1 MAVQPIGAPP
11 TARLSLGRL
20 AAINAFWFGG
30 GAHWQPIYISLIPVG
45 ATLIAGSN
53 ADLLIGRVTAAG
65 GVFALLTPIL
75 VGWLSDR
82 TVTRWGRR
90 RPWMVAGTVL
100 NIVGLGLLALSS
112 SQLTFVAAY
121 LVVQLSNNAAGAAYT
136 GVIPDVVRAEDR
148 GRASG
153 LLGTM
158 NQLGTVVGVGLVGL
172 TFKLYGDTR
181 AGLLAGY
188 GVVAVILV
196 ITLLITVIAV
206 KEPPRISPPPFT
218 GEGRVGAN
226 RSFPPHLGEGSA
238 TSFHPPPLGEGRV
251 GAVALICGA
260 AFLIALI
267 ALFAILLAPLA
278 GLFWPV
284 VALFLA
290 SGTVTV
296 LTAIR
301 LPALMTFFQA
311 FRSNDFFWTFA
322 TRGLV
327 TLGIFSILPFMELY
341 FRDVVRTK
349 DAGAASAFWLLAV
362 IAGAIIPSM
371 VGGVL
376 SDRTGRRKL
385 FVYISS
391 AMQAAVVSVLLF
403 GLVRS
408 LTLLYV
414 LGILYGIGYGAYYAV
429 DWALACDVLPNRE
442 EAAGRDMALWHV
454 SFTLPQVLAP
464 AILAGFL
471 HFLNEP
477 GHLLLGISS
486 GHDLGFRFI
495 FGSAALWFILGTVMV
510 SRIRGV
516 R

>member
-1 MAVQPIGAPP
+1 
-11 TARLSLGRL
+11 
-20 AAINAFWFGG
+20 
-30 GAHWQPIYISLIPVG
+30 
-45 ATLIAGSN
+45 
-53 ADLLIGRVTAAG
+53 
-65 GVFALLTPIL
+65 
-75 VGWLSDR
+75 
-82 TVTRWGRR
+82 
-90 RPWMVAGTVL
+90 
-100 NIVGLGLLALSS
+100 
-112 SQLTFVAAY
+112 
-121 LVVQLSNNAAGAAYT
+121 
-136 GVIPDVVRAEDR
+136 
-148 GRASG
+148 
-153 LLGTM
+153 M
-158 NQLGTVVGVGLVGL
+158 NQLGTVVGVGLVGV
-172 TFKLYGDTR
+172 TFKLFGDTR
-181 AGLLAGY
+181 NGLLAGY
-188 GVVAVILV
+188 GVVVLILV
-196 ITLLITVIAV
+196 VTLLITLIAV
-206 KEPPRISPPPFT
+206 KEPRITKPAPRPFRAR
-218 GEGRVGAN
+218 EEEDLPIA
-226 RSFPPHLGEGSA
+226 
-238 TSFHPPPLGEGRV
+238 
-251 GAVALICGA
+251 AVVCAA
-260 AFLIALI
+260 AFVVAVIT
-267 ALFAILLAPLA
+267 LFAILLVSL
-278 GLFWPV
+278 GSLLWPV
-284 VALFLA
+284 VAVFLA
-290 SGTVTV
+290 GGTVTV
-296 LTAIR
+296 LAARR
-301 LPALMTFFQA
+301 LPALMAFFQA

-341 FRDVVRTK
+341 FRDVVRSK

-391 AMQAAVVSVLLF
+391 GLQAIVVSVLLF

-477 GHLLLGISS
+477 GHQLLGLSS

>member
-1 MAVQPIGAPP
+1 MAATSLRGAP
-11 TARLSLGRL
+11 TTRLSFGRL

-45 ATLIAGSN
+45 ATLIAGQN

-90 RPWMVAGTVL
+90 RPWMVAGTIL
-100 NIVGLGLLALSS
+100 NIIGLGLLALSTN
-112 SQLTFVAAY
+112 QLTFVAAY

-188 GVVAVILV
+188 GVVALILV
-196 ITLLITVIAV
+196 ITLLITVVAV
-206 KEPPRISPPPFT
+206 KEPRITRPQATSPPRLR
-218 GEGRVGAN
+218 GRVKVGVVVCGGA
-226 RSFPPHLGEGSA
+226 FL
-238 TSFHPPPLGEGRV
+238 
-251 GAVALICGA
+251 VALIS
-260 AFLIALI
+260 
-267 ALFAILLAPLA
+267 LFAILLAPL
-278 GLFWPV
+278 GSLFWLV
-284 VALFLA
+284 VAVFLA
-290 SGTVTV
+290 SGVLTV
-296 LTAIR
+296 LAALR

-322 TRGLV
+322 TRALV

-341 FRDVVRTK
+341 FRDVVRTP

-371 VGGVL
+371 IGGVL

-391 AMQAAVVSVLLF
+391 AMQAVVVSVLLF

-477 GHLLLGISS
+477 GHQVLGVTS

>member
-1 MAVQPIGAPP
+1 MAVQPISAVP
-11 TARLSLGRL
+11 TARLSFGRL

-45 ATLIAGSN
+45 ATLIAGPN

-65 GVFALLTPIL
+65 GIFALLTPIL

-82 TVTRWGRR
+82 TVSRWGRR

-100 NIVGLGLLALSS
+100 NIIGLGLLALSA
-112 SQLTFVAAY
+112 SQLTFVLAY

-158 NQLGTVVGVGLVGL
+158 NQLGTVVGVGLVGV
-172 TFKLYGDTR
+172 TFKVYGDTR

-188 GVVAVILV
+188 GVVAIILV
-196 ITLLITVIAV
+196 IALLITVVAV
-206 KEPPRISPPPFT
+206 KEPVPISLPRSR
-218 GEGRVGAN
+218 GRVRVGA
-226 RSFPPHLGEGSA
+226 A
-238 TSFHPPPLGEGRV
+238 
-251 GAVALICGA
+251 AIICAA
-260 AFLIALI
+260 AFLVGLI
-267 ALFAILLAPLA
+267 ALFAILLAPL
-278 GLFWPV
+278 GSLLWPV
-284 VALFLA
+284 VAVFIA
-290 SGTVTV
+290 AGIVTV
-296 LTAIR
+296 LAARR
-301 LPALMTFFQA
+301 LPALMAFFQA

-322 TRGLV
+322 TRALV

-371 VGGVL
+371 VGGML

-391 AMQAAVVSVLLF
+391 AMQAVVVSVLLF

-408 LTLLYV
+408 LTVLYV

-477 GHLLLGISS
+477 GHQLLGLSS

>member
-1 MAVQPIGAPP
+1 MALTSLRGAP
-11 TARLSLGRL
+11 TARLSFGRL

-90 RPWMVAGTVL
+90 RPWMVAGTIL
-100 NIVGLGLLALSS
+100 NIIGLGLLALSTN
-112 SQLTFVAAY
+112 QLTFIAAY

-188 GVVAVILV
+188 GVVAIILA
-196 ITLLITVIAV
+196 ITLLITVVAV
-206 KEPPRISPPPFT
+206 KEPRIIRTPPPRPSPAT
-218 GEGRVGAN
+218 REGD
-226 RSFPPHLGEGSA
+226 FP
-238 TSFHPPPLGEGRV
+238 
-251 GAVALICGA
+251 VAAIVCGG
-260 AFLIALI
+260 AFLVGII
-267 ALFAILLAPLA
+267 ALFAILLAPLG
-278 GLFWPV
+278 GLLWPV
-284 VALFLA
+284 VAVFLA
-290 SGTVTV
+290 AGIVTV
-296 LTAIR
+296 LAARR
-301 LPALMTFFQA
+301 LPGLMAFFQA

-341 FRDVVRTK
+341 FRDVVRTP

-371 VGGVL
+371 IGGVL

-385 FVYISS
+385 FVYVSS
-391 AMQAAVVSVLLF
+391 AIQAVVVSVLLF

-477 GHLLLGISS
+477 GHQLLGVAS

>member
-1 MAVQPIGAPP
+1 MAITP
-11 TARLSLGRL
+11 TRALPTSRLSFGRL

-45 ATLIAGSN
+45 ATLVAGSR

-65 GVFALLTPIL
+65 GIFALLTPIL

-82 TVTRWGRR
+82 TVSRWGRR
-90 RPWMVAGTVL
+90 RPWMVAGTIL
-100 NIVGLGLLALSS
+100 NIVGLGLLAFAAGPLA
-112 SQLTFVAAY
+112 LIAAY

-136 GVIPDVVRAEDR
+136 GVIPDVVPAEDR

-158 NQLGTVVGVGLVGL
+158 NQLGTIVGVGLVAVG
-172 TFKLYGDTR
+172 FKVYGDTR
-181 AGLLAGY
+181 AGLLVGY
-188 GVVAVILV
+188 GAIAFILAITLV
-196 ITLLITVIAV
+196 ISVVAV
-206 KEPPRISPPPFT
+206 KEPSTIRRAS
-218 GEGRVGAN
+218 
-226 RSFPPHLGEGSA
+226 RSEPI
-238 TSFHPPPLGEGRV
+238 PLTPA
-251 GAVALICGA
+251 AVICGA
-260 AFLIALI
+260 AFLVAVI
-267 ALFAILLAPLA
+267 ALFAILLVPLGALLWPVA
-278 GLFWPV
+278 GLF
-284 VALFLA
+284 LA
-290 SGTVTV
+290 GGAVTV
-296 LTAIR
+296 LAAVR
-301 LPALMTFFQA
+301 LPKLMAFFQA

-322 TRGLV
+322 TRALV

-341 FRDVVRTK
+341 FRDVVGSK
-349 DAGAASAFWLLAV
+349 SAGAASSLWLLAV
-362 IAGAIIPSM
+362 IAGAVIPSI
-371 VGGVL
+371 VGGIL

-385 FVYISS
+385 FVYLSS
-391 AMQAAVVSVLLF
+391 GLQAAVVSVLLF
-403 GLVRS
+403 GLIRS
-408 LTLLYV
+408 LTVLYV
-414 LGILYGIGYGAYYAV
+414 LGVLYGIGYGAYYAV
-429 DWALACDVLPNRE
+429 DWALACDVLPDRE
-442 EAAGRDMALWHV
+442 RAAGRDMALWHV

-477 GHLLLGISS
+477 GHQVAGVIT

>member
-1 MAVQPIGAPP
+1 MAVQPISVAP
-11 TARLSLGRL
+11 TARLSFGRL

-45 ATLIAGSN
+45 ATLIAGPN

-65 GVFALLTPIL
+65 GIFALLTPIL

-82 TVTRWGRR
+82 TVSRWGRR
-90 RPWMVAGTVL
+90 RPWMVAGTIL
-100 NIVGLGLLALSS
+100 NIIGLGLLALSA
-112 SQLTFVAAY
+112 SQLTFVLAY

-158 NQLGTVVGVGLVGL
+158 NQLGTVVGVGLVGV
-172 TFKLYGDTR
+172 TFKVYGDTR

-188 GVVAVILV
+188 GVVAIILV
-196 ITLLITVIAV
+196 ITLLITVVAV
-206 KEPPRISPPPFT
+206 KEPVPISLPRSRGGPVGPRERRFSARRVFET
-218 GEGRVGAN
+218 FRVGA
-226 RSFPPHLGEGSA
+226 A
-238 TSFHPPPLGEGRV
+238 
-251 GAVALICGA
+251 AIICAA
-260 AFLIALI
+260 AFLVGLI
-267 ALFAILLAPLA
+267 ALFAILLAPL
-278 GLFWPV
+278 GSLLWPV
-284 VALFLA
+284 VAVFIA
-290 SGTVTV
+290 AGIVTV
-296 LTAIR
+296 FAARR
-301 LPALMTFFQA
+301 LPALMAFFQA

-322 TRGLV
+322 TRALV

-371 VGGVL
+371 VGGML

-391 AMQAAVVSVLLF
+391 AMQAVVVSVLLF

-408 LTLLYV
+408 LTVLYV

-477 GHLLLGISS
+477 GHQLLGLSS

>member
-1 MAVQPIGAPP
+1 
-11 TARLSLGRL
+11 
-20 AAINAFWFGG
+20 
-30 GAHWQPIYISLIPVG
+30 
-45 ATLIAGSN
+45 
-53 ADLLIGRVTAAG
+53 
-65 GVFALLTPIL
+65 
-75 VGWLSDR
+75 
-82 TVTRWGRR
+82 
-90 RPWMVAGTVL
+90 
-100 NIVGLGLLALSS
+100 
-112 SQLTFVAAY
+112 
-121 LVVQLSNNAAGAAYT
+121 
-136 GVIPDVVRAEDR
+136 
-148 GRASG
+148 
-153 LLGTM
+153 
-158 NQLGTVVGVGLVGL
+158 
-172 TFKLYGDTR
+172 
-181 AGLLAGY
+181 
-188 GVVAVILV
+188 
-196 ITLLITVIAV
+196 
-206 KEPPRISPPPFT
+206 
-218 GEGRVGAN
+218 
-226 RSFPPHLGEGSA
+226 
-238 TSFHPPPLGEGRV
+238 V
-251 GAVALICGA
+251 GAVPLICA
-260 AFLIALI
+260 TSFLIALI
-267 ALFAILLAPLA
+267 ALFAILLAPLG
-278 GLFWPV
+278 GLLWPV

-296 LTAIR
+296 LTAMR
-301 LPALMTFFQA
+301 LPGLMAFFQA

-391 AMQAAVVSVLLF
+391 AMQAVVVSVLLF

-408 LTLLYV
+408 LALLYV

>member
-1 MAVQPIGAPP
+1 
-11 TARLSLGRL
+11 
-20 AAINAFWFGG
+20 
-30 GAHWQPIYISLIPVG
+30 
-45 ATLIAGSN
+45 
-53 ADLLIGRVTAAG
+53 
-65 GVFALLTPIL
+65 
-75 VGWLSDR
+75 
-82 TVTRWGRR
+82 
-90 RPWMVAGTVL
+90 
-100 NIVGLGLLALSS
+100 
-112 SQLTFVAAY
+112 
-121 LVVQLSNNAAGAAYT
+121 
-136 GVIPDVVRAEDR
+136 VIP
-148 GRASG
+148 
-153 LLGTM
+153 
-158 NQLGTVVGVGLVGL
+158 
-172 TFKLYGDTR
+172 
-181 AGLLAGY
+181 
-188 GVVAVILV
+188 
-196 ITLLITVIAV
+196 
-206 KEPPRISPPPFT
+206 
-218 GEGRVGAN
+218 
-226 RSFPPHLGEGSA
+226 
-238 TSFHPPPLGEGRV
+238 
-251 GAVALICGA
+251 
-260 AFLIALI
+260 AFLVALI
-267 ALFAILLAPLA
+267 ALFAILLAPL
-278 GLFWPV
+278 GSLLWPV
-284 VALFLA
+284 VTVFIAA
-290 SGTVTV
+290 SVGTVF
-296 LTAIR
+296 AARR
-301 LPALMTFFQA
+301 LPALMGFFQA

-322 TRGLV
+322 TRALV

-362 IAGAIIPSM
+362 IAGAIIPSI

-391 AMQAAVVSVLLF
+391 AMQAVVVSVLLF

-408 LTLLYV
+408 LALLYV

-477 GHLLLGISS
+477 GHQVLGLSS

>member
-1 MAVQPIGAPP
+1 MAVTSLRGEP
-11 TARLSLGRL
+11 TARLSFGRL

-90 RPWMVAGTVL
+90 RPWMVAGTIL
-100 NIVGLGLLALSS
+100 NIIGLGLLALSTN
-112 SQLTFVAAY
+112 QLTFIAAY

-188 GVVAVILV
+188 GVVALIMA
-196 ITLLITVIAV
+196 ITLLITVVAA
-206 KEPPRISPPPFT
+206 KEPIPPPRPSPRR
-218 GEGRVGAN
+218 GEGEKSAI
-226 RSFPPHLGEGSA
+226 PPRGVRDLPTA
-238 TSFHPPPLGEGRV
+238 AIV
-251 GAVALICGA
+251 CGG
-260 AFLIALI
+260 AFLVAVI
-267 ALFAILLAPLA
+267 ALFAILLLQLDPL
-278 GLFWPV
+278 LWPV
-284 VALFLA
+284 VAVFLA
-290 SGTVTV
+290 AGIVTV
-296 LTAIR
+296 IAAR
-301 LPALMTFFQA
+301 QLPALMAFFQA

-341 FRDVVRTK
+341 FRDVVRAK

-371 VGGVL
+371 IGGVL

-385 FVYISS
+385 FVYVSS
-391 AMQAAVVSVLLF
+391 AIQAVVVSVLLF

-408 LTLLYV
+408 LTVLYV

-477 GHLLLGISS
+477 GHQLLGVAS
-486 GHDLGFRFI
+486 GNDLGFRFI

>member
-1 MAVQPIGAPP
+1 MLAAETSP
-11 TARLSLGRL
+11 TARLSFGRL

-90 RPWMVAGTVL
+90 RPWMVAGTIL
-100 NIVGLGLLALSS
+100 NIIGLGLLALSTN
-112 SQLTFVAAY
+112 QMTFIGAY

-188 GVVAVILV
+188 AVVAVILA

-206 KEPPRISPPPFT
+206 KEPVLISLPRSRGREI
-218 GEGRVGAN
+218 RVGA
-226 RSFPPHLGEGSA
+226 
-238 TSFHPPPLGEGRV
+238 
-251 GAVALICGA
+251 GAIICGA
-260 AFLIALI
+260 AFLVGLI
-267 ALFAILLAPLA
+267 ALFAILLIQL
-278 GLFWPV
+278 GSLLWPV
-284 VALFLA
+284 VIVFVAAAVTTFLA
-290 SGTVTV
+290 
-296 LTAIR
+296 ARR
-301 LPALMTFFQA
+301 LPALMAFFQA

-322 TRGLV
+322 TRALV

-341 FRDVVRTK
+341 FRDVVRTP

-385 FVYISS
+385 FVYVSS
-391 AMQAAVVSVLLF
+391 GIQAVVVSVLLF

-408 LTLLYV
+408 LTLLYI

-477 GHLLLGISS
+477 GHQLLGIAS
-486 GHDLGFRFI
+486 GNDLGFRFI

>member
-1 MAVQPIGAPP
+1 MAVQPISAVP
-11 TARLSLGRL
+11 TARLSFGRL

-45 ATLIAGSN
+45 ATLIAGPN

-65 GVFALLTPIL
+65 GIFALLTPIL

-82 TVTRWGRR
+82 TVSRWGRR

-100 NIVGLGLLALSS
+100 NLIGLGLLALSA
-112 SQLTFVAAY
+112 SQLTFVLAY

-158 NQLGTVVGVGLVGL
+158 NQLGTVVGVGLVGV
-172 TFKLYGDTR
+172 TFKVYGDTR

-188 GVVAVILV
+188 GVVAIILV
-196 ITLLITVIAV
+196 ITLLITVVAV
-206 KEPPRISPPPFT
+206 KEPRIAKSPSPLA
-218 GEGRVGAN
+218 GEGRGW
-226 RSFPPHLGEGSA
+226 G
-238 TSFHPPPLGEGRV
+238 
-251 GAVALICGA
+251 VAAIICAA
-260 AFLIALI
+260 AFLVGLI
-267 ALFAILLAPLA
+267 ALFAILLAPL
-278 GLFWPV
+278 GSLLWPV
-284 VALFLA
+284 VAVFIA
-290 SGTVTV
+290 AGIVTV
-296 LTAIR
+296 LAARR
-301 LPALMTFFQA
+301 LPALMAFFQA

-322 TRGLV
+322 TRALV

-371 VGGVL
+371 VGGML

-391 AMQAAVVSVLLF
+391 AMQAVVVSVLLF

-408 LTLLYV
+408 LTVLYV
-414 LGILYGIGYGAYYAV
+414 LGIIYGIGYGAYYAV

-477 GHLLLGISS
+477 GHQLLGLSS

>member
-1 MAVQPIGAPP
+1 
-11 TARLSLGRL
+11 
-20 AAINAFWFGG
+20 
-30 GAHWQPIYISLIPVG
+30 
-45 ATLIAGSN
+45 
-53 ADLLIGRVTAAG
+53 
-65 GVFALLTPIL
+65 
-75 VGWLSDR
+75 
-82 TVTRWGRR
+82 
-90 RPWMVAGTVL
+90 
-100 NIVGLGLLALSS
+100 
-112 SQLTFVAAY
+112 
-121 LVVQLSNNAAGAAYT
+121 
-136 GVIPDVVRAEDR
+136 
-148 GRASG
+148 
-153 LLGTM
+153 
-158 NQLGTVVGVGLVGL
+158 
-172 TFKLYGDTR
+172 
-181 AGLLAGY
+181 
-188 GVVAVILV
+188 
-196 ITLLITVIAV
+196 VIAV
-206 KEPPRISPPPFT
+206 KEPRIIPVPPAPRGGTSLPLW
-218 GEGRVGAN
+218 GRVREGA
-226 RSFPPHLGEGSA
+226 A
-238 TSFHPPPLGEGRV
+238 
-251 GAVALICGA
+251 ICGA
-260 AFLIALI
+260 AFLVAVL
-267 ALFAILLAPLA
+267 ALFAILLAPLGA
-278 GLFWPV
+278 LLWPV
-284 VALFLA
+284 VVVFLA
-290 SGTVTV
+290 GSIVTV
-296 LTAIR
+296 LAARR
-301 LPALMTFFQA
+301 LPGLMAFFQA

-341 FRDVVRTK
+341 FRDVVRTP

-408 LTLLYV
+408 LSLLYI

-477 GHLLLGISS
+477 GHQLLGLSS

>member
-1 MAVQPIGAPP
+1 MAVTSIPEAP
-11 TARLSLGRL
+11 TTRLSFGRL

-90 RPWMVAGTVL
+90 RPWMVAGTIL
-100 NIVGLGLLALSS
+100 NIIGLGLLALSTN
-112 SQLTFVAAY
+112 QLTFVAAY

-181 AGLLAGY
+181 GGLLAGY
-188 GVVAVILV
+188 GAVAIILV

-206 KEPPRISPPPFT
+206 KEPVPISLPRVR
-218 GEGRVGAN
+218 ERLRVGAAAI
-226 RSFPPHLGEGSA
+226 LCASA
-238 TSFHPPPLGEGRV
+238 FV
-251 GAVALICGA
+251 VAI
-260 AFLIALI
+260 I
-267 ALFAILLAPLA
+267 ALFAILLIPL
-278 GLFWPV
+278 GSWLWPV
-284 VALFLA
+284 VAVFVG
-290 SGTVTV
+290 SGIVTV
-296 LTAIR
+296 LAAQR
-301 LPALMTFFQA
+301 LPSLMAFFEA

-341 FRDVVRTK
+341 FRDVVRTP

-362 IAGAIIPSM
+362 IAGAIVPSM

-391 AMQAAVVSVLLF
+391 AMQAVVVSVLLF
-403 GLVRS
+403 GLIRS

-477 GHLLLGISS
+477 GHQLLGVSS

>member
-1 MAVQPIGAPP
+1 MSVTSLRGEP
-11 TARLSLGRL
+11 TARLSFGRL

-90 RPWMVAGTVL
+90 RPWMVAGTIL
-100 NIVGLGLLALSS
+100 NIIGLGLLALSTN
-112 SQLTFVAAY
+112 QLTFIAAY

-188 GVVAVILV
+188 GVVAVILA
-196 ITLLITVIAV
+196 ITLLITVVAV
-206 KEPPRISPPPFT
+206 KEPRIIPPPRPSPQR
-218 GEGRVGAN
+218 GEGEKSAFATKGLRGLPLAAIVCGGA
-226 RSFPPHLGEGSA
+226 FL
-238 TSFHPPPLGEGRV
+238 
-251 GAVALICGA
+251 VALT
-260 AFLIALI
+260 
-267 ALFAILLAPLA
+267 ALFTILLAQL
-278 GLFWPV
+278 GSLLWPV
-284 VALFLA
+284 VAVFLA
-290 SGTVTV
+290 SGVATV
-296 LTAIR
+296 LAAR
-301 LPALMTFFQA
+301 QLPALMAFFQA

-341 FRDVVRTK
+341 FRDVVRAK

-371 VGGVL
+371 IGGVL

-391 AMQAAVVSVLLF
+391 AMQALVVSVLLF

-408 LTLLYV
+408 TTLLYI

-477 GHLLLGISS
+477 GHQVLGVAS

>member
-1 MAVQPIGAPP
+1 MAVQPIGALP

-45 ATLIAGSN
+45 ATLIAGSS

-90 RPWMVAGTVL
+90 RPWMVAGTIL
-100 NIVGLGLLALSS
+100 NIIGLGLLALSS

-206 KEPPRISPPPFT
+206 KEPRGIYPPPRPSPAR
-218 GEGRVGAN
+218 GEGD
-226 RSFPPHLGEGSA
+226 L
-238 TSFHPPPLGEGRV
+238 PL
-251 GAVALICGA
+251 AAFICGA
-260 AFLIALI
+260 AFVVALI
-267 ALFAILLAPLA
+267 ALFAILLAPL
-278 GLFWPV
+278 GSLFWPV
-284 VALFLA
+284 VAVFIA
-290 SGTVTV
+290 AGVITVV
-296 LTAIR
+296 AARR
-301 LPALMTFFQA
+301 LPGLLAFFQA

-362 IAGAIIPSM
+362 IAGAIIPSI

-391 AMQAAVVSVLLF
+391 GMQAVVVSVLLF

-408 LTLLYV
+408 LALLYV

-442 EAAGRDMALWHV
+442 AAAGRDMALWHV

>member
-1 MAVQPIGAPP
+1 MAATSLRGAP
-11 TARLSLGRL
+11 TARLSFGRL

-30 GAHWQPIYISLIPVG
+30 GAHWQPIYIALIPVG
-45 ATLIAGSN
+45 ATLIAGRD

-100 NIVGLGLLALSS
+100 NIIGLGLLALSA
-112 SQLTFVAAY
+112 SQLTFIAAY

-188 GVVAVILV
+188 GVVAVIMA
-196 ITLLITVIAV
+196 ITLVITVIAV
-206 KEPPRISPPPFT
+206 KENPLPALPRERGGPVGPRERRLSARRAFETFT
-218 GEGRVGAN
+218 TGVI
-226 RSFPPHLGEGSA
+226 
-238 TSFHPPPLGEGRV
+238 
-251 GAVALICGA
+251 ICGA
-260 AFLIALI
+260 AFLLALF
-267 ALFAILLAPLA
+267 ALFAILLAPLGA
-278 GLFWPV
+278 WLWPV
-284 VALFLA
+284 VAVFVA
-290 SGTVTV
+290 SGIVTV
-296 LTAIR
+296 VAAR
-301 LPALMTFFQA
+301 QLPALMAFFQA

-322 TRGLV
+322 TRALV

-341 FRDVVRTK
+341 FRDVVRTP

-371 VGGVL
+371 IGGVL

-391 AMQAAVVSVLLF
+391 AMQAVVVSVLLF

-408 LTLLYV
+408 LTLLYI

-477 GHLLLGISS
+477 GHQLLGVSS

>member
-1 MAVQPIGAPP
+1 MAVTSLPGAP
-11 TARLSLGRL
+11 TTRLSFGRL

-45 ATLIAGSN
+45 ATLIAGSR

-65 GVFALLTPIL
+65 GIFALLTPIL

-90 RPWMVAGTVL
+90 RPWMVAGTAL
-100 NIVGLGLLALSS
+100 NVIGLGLLALSAS
-112 SQLTFVAAY
+112 ELTLIAAY
-121 LVVQLSNNAAGAAYT
+121 LVVQISNNAAGAAYT

-158 NQLGTVVGVGLVGL
+158 NQLGTVVGVGLVGV
-172 TFKLYGDTR
+172 TFKLFGDTR
-181 AGLLAGY
+181 NGLLAGY
-188 GVVAVILV
+188 GVVVLILV
-196 ITLLITVIAV
+196 VTLLITLIAV
-206 KEPPRISPPPFT
+206 KEPRITKPAPRPFRAR
-218 GEGRVGAN
+218 EEED
-226 RSFPPHLGEGSA
+226 FPIA
-238 TSFHPPPLGEGRV
+238 
-251 GAVALICGA
+251 AVVCAA
-260 AFLIALI
+260 AFVIALI
-267 ALFAILLAPLA
+267 ALFAILLVSL
-278 GLFWPV
+278 GSLLWPV
-284 VALFLA
+284 VAVFLA
-290 SGTVTV
+290 GGTVTV
-296 LTAIR
+296 LAARR
-301 LPALMTFFQA
+301 LPALMAFFQA

-341 FRDVVRTK
+341 FRDVVRSK

-391 AMQAAVVSVLLF
+391 GLQAIVVSVLLF

-477 GHLLLGISS
+477 GHQLLGLSS

>member
-1 MAVQPIGAPP
+1 MAITSTRGEP
-11 TARLSLGRL
+11 TTRLSLGRL

-45 ATLIAGSN
+45 ATLIAGSS

-65 GVFALLTPIL
+65 GIFALLTPIL

-100 NIVGLGLLALSS
+100 NIIGLGLLALSTN
-112 SQLTFVAAY
+112 QLTFIAAY

-158 NQLGTVVGVGLVGL
+158 NQLGTVVGVGLVGV

-188 GVVAVILV
+188 GVVAVILAV
-196 ITLLITVIAV
+196 TLLITVIAV
-206 KEPPRISPPPFT
+206 KEPPTVRRASRSERIHVP
-218 GEGRVGAN
+218 
-226 RSFPPHLGEGSA
+226 SA
-238 TSFHPPPLGEGRV
+238 GIIAGV
-251 GAVALICGA
+251 
-260 AFLIALI
+260 AFLVAII
-267 ALFAILLAPLA
+267 TLFLILLASL
-278 GLFWPV
+278 GDLLWPV
-284 VALFLA
+284 VVVFVIAGIACVLA
-290 SGTVTV
+290 ART
-296 LTAIR
+296 
-301 LPALMTFFQA
+301 LPPLMAFFSA

-341 FRDVVRTK
+341 FRDVVRTPN
-349 DAGAASAFWLLAV
+349 AGAASAFWLLAV

-442 EAAGRDMALWHV
+442 QAAGRDMALWHV

-471 HFLNEP
+471 HYLNEP
-477 GHLLLGISS
+477 GQQLLGFSS
-486 GHDLGFRFI
+486 GHELGFRFI

>member
-1 MAVQPIGAPP
+1 MAVQPISAVP
-11 TARLSLGRL
+11 TARLSFGRL

-45 ATLIAGSN
+45 ATLIAGPN

-65 GVFALLTPIL
+65 GIFALLTPIL

-82 TVTRWGRR
+82 TVSRWGRR

-100 NIVGLGLLALSS
+100 NIIGLGLLALSA
-112 SQLTFVAAY
+112 SQLTFVLAY

-158 NQLGTVVGVGLVGL
+158 NQLGTVVGVGLVGV
-172 TFKLYGDTR
+172 TFKVYGDTR

-188 GVVAVILV
+188 GVVAIILV
-196 ITLLITVIAV
+196 ITLLITVVAV
-206 KEPPRISPPPFT
+206 KEPRIAKSPSPLA
-218 GEGRVGAN
+218 GEGRGW
-226 RSFPPHLGEGSA
+226 G
-238 TSFHPPPLGEGRV
+238 
-251 GAVALICGA
+251 VAAIICAA
-260 AFLIALI
+260 AFLVGLI
-267 ALFAILLAPLA
+267 ALFAILLAPL
-278 GLFWPV
+278 GSLLWPV
-284 VALFLA
+284 VAVFIA
-290 SGTVTV
+290 AGIVTV
-296 LTAIR
+296 LAARR
-301 LPALMTFFQA
+301 LPALMAFFQA

-322 TRGLV
+322 TRALV

-371 VGGVL
+371 VGGML

-391 AMQAAVVSVLLF
+391 AMQAVVVSVLLF

-408 LTLLYV
+408 LTVLYV
-414 LGILYGIGYGAYYAV
+414 LGIIYGIGYGAYYAV

-477 GHLLLGISS
+477 GHQLLGLSS

>member
-1 MAVQPIGAPP
+1 MAATSLRGAP
-11 TARLSLGRL
+11 TARLSFGRL

-30 GAHWQPIYISLIPVG
+30 GAHWQPIYIALIPVG
-45 ATLIAGSN
+45 ATLIAGPN

-82 TVTRWGRR
+82 TVTGWGRR

-100 NIVGLGLLALSS
+100 NIIGLGLLALSA
-112 SQLTFVAAY
+112 SQLTFIAAY
-121 LVVQLSNNAAGAAYT
+121 LLVQLSNNAAGA
-136 GVIPDVVRAEDR
+136 V
-148 GRASG
+148 
-153 LLGTM
+153 LGTM

-172 TFKLYGDTR
+172 TFKFYGDTR

-188 GVVAVILV
+188 AVVAVIMA

-206 KEPPRISPPPFT
+206 KEPSRPPPRLSPT
-218 GEGRVGAN
+218 KREAV
-226 RSFPPHLGEGSA
+226 L
-238 TSFHPPPLGEGRV
+238 PLAAIV
-251 GAVALICGA
+251 CGA
-260 AFLIALI
+260 AFLVALI
-267 ALFAILLAPLA
+267 ALFAILLAPLGA
-278 GLFWPV
+278 WLWPV
-284 VALFLA
+284 VAVFIA
-290 SGTVTV
+290 SGIVTV
-296 LTAIR
+296 LAAR
-301 LPALMTFFQA
+301 QLPALVAFFQA

-322 TRGLV
+322 TRALV

-341 FRDVVRTK
+341 FRDVVRTP

-371 VGGVL
+371 IGGIL

-391 AMQAAVVSVLLF
+391 AMQAVVVSVLLF
-403 GLVRS
+403 GLIRS

-477 GHLLLGISS
+477 GHQLLGISS

>member
-1 MAVQPIGAPP
+1 MAASSIGASP
-11 TARLSLGRL
+11 TARLSFGRL

-45 ATLIAGSN
+45 ATLIAGSR

-90 RPWMVAGTVL
+90 RPWMVAGTVV
-100 NIVGLGLLALSS
+100 NIIGLGLLALASS
-112 SQLTFVAAY
+112 ELAFIAAY

-158 NQLGTVVGVGLVGL
+158 NQLGTVVGVGLVGVS
-172 TFKLYGDTR
+172 FKLYGDTQT
-181 AGLLAGY
+181 GLLAGY
-188 GVVAVILV
+188 GIVAVILAV
-196 ITLLITVIAV
+196 TLLITVIAV
-206 KEPPRISPPPFT
+206 KEPRIVSEFPSSSLPRVR
-218 GEGRVGAN
+218 GRVRVGAAAI
-226 RSFPPHLGEGSA
+226 L
-238 TSFHPPPLGEGRV
+238 
-251 GAVALICGA
+251 CGT
-260 AFLIALI
+260 AFLVALI
-267 ALFAILLAPLA
+267 ALFAILLAPLGA
-278 GLFWPV
+278 LLWPV
-284 VALFLA
+284 VAVFVA
-290 SGTVTV
+290 SGIGTI
-296 LTAIR
+296 LAARR
-301 LPALMTFFQA
+301 LPSLMAFFQA

-341 FRDVVRTK
+341 FRDVVRTP

-391 AMQAAVVSVLLF
+391 GMQAVVVSVLLF

-408 LTLLYV
+408 LSLLYI

-471 HFLNEP
+471 HVLNEP
-477 GHLLLGISS
+477 GHQVLGVSS

-495 FGSAALWFILGTVMV
+495 FASAAVWFILGTVMV

>member
-1 MAVQPIGAPP
+1 MAVQPVSAPP
-11 TARLSLGRL
+11 TARLSFGRL

-30 GAHWQPIYISLIPVG
+30 GAHWQPIYITLIPVG

-90 RPWMVAGTVL
+90 RPWMVAGTIL
-100 NIVGLGLLALSS
+100 NIIGLGLLALSA
-112 SQLTFVAAY
+112 SQLTFIAAY

-172 TFKLYGDTR
+172 TFRLYGDTR

-196 ITLLITVIAV
+196 ITLLITVVAV
-206 KEPPRISPPPFT
+206 KEPPLTRQPNPKSPLPLW
-218 GEGRVGAN
+218 GRVVGGA
-226 RSFPPHLGEGSA
+226 
-238 TSFHPPPLGEGRV
+238 
-251 GAVALICGA
+251 ALICA
-260 AFLIALI
+260 TAFVVALI
-267 ALFAILLAPLA
+267 ALFGILLAPL
-278 GLFWPV
+278 GSLFWPV
-284 VALFLA
+284 VAVFIA
-290 SGTVTV
+290 AGVVTV
-296 LTAIR
+296 LAARR
-301 LPALMTFFQA
+301 LPALMAFFQA

-322 TRGLV
+322 TRALV

-362 IAGAIIPSM
+362 IAGAIIPSI

-391 AMQAAVVSVLLF
+391 AMQAVVVSVLLF

-414 LGILYGIGYGAYYAV
+414 LGIFYGIGYGAYYAV

-471 HFLNEP
+471 HFLNQP

-495 FGSAALWFILGTVMV
+495 FGSAALWFILGPVMV

>member
-1 MAVQPIGAPP
+1 MAVQPVSATP
-11 TARLSLGRL
+11 TARLSFGRL

-65 GVFALLTPIL
+65 GIFALLTPIL

-82 TVTRWGRR
+82 TVSRWGRR
-90 RPWMVAGTVL
+90 RPWMVAGTIL
-100 NIVGLGLLALSS
+100 NIIGLGLLALSA
-112 SQLTFVAAY
+112 SQLTFVLAY

-196 ITLLITVIAV
+196 ITLLITVVAV
-206 KEPPRISPPPFT
+206 KEPIS
-218 GEGRVGAN
+218 
-226 RSFPPHLGEGSA
+226 
-238 TSFHPPPLGEGRV
+238 PPPLGEGRV
-251 GAVALICGA
+251 GATSPPPLGEGRVGA
-260 AFLIALI
+260 APILCATAFLVALI
-267 ALFAILLAPLA
+267 ALFAILLAPL
-278 GLFWPV
+278 GSLLWPV
-284 VALFLA
+284 VAVFLA
-290 SGTVTV
+290 AGIVTV
-296 LTAIR
+296 LAARR
-301 LPALMTFFQA
+301 LPALMAFFVA

-322 TRGLV
+322 TRALV

-362 IAGAIIPSM
+362 IAGAIIPSI

-391 AMQAAVVSVLLF
+391 AMQAVVVSVLLF

-408 LTLLYV
+408 LTVLYV

>member
-1 MAVQPIGAPP
+1 MAVLPISAPP
-11 TARLSLGRL
+11 TARLSFSRL

-30 GAHWQPIYISLIPVG
+30 GAPSQAIYISLI
-45 ATLIAGSN
+45 AGPN

-90 RPWMVAGTVL
+90 RPWMVAGTIL
-100 NIVGLGLLALSS
+100 NIIGLGLLALSTN
-112 SQLTFVAAY
+112 QLTFIAAY

-188 GVVAVILV
+188 GVVAVILA
-196 ITLLITVIAV
+196 ITLLITVVAV
-206 KEPPRISPPPFT
+206 KEPHIIRPVAASTPIRVPP
-218 GEGRVGAN
+218 VAVICAM
-226 RSFPPHLGEGSA
+226 SF
-238 TSFHPPPLGEGRV
+238 V
-251 GAVALICGA
+251 V
-260 AFLIALI
+260 ALI
-267 ALFAILLAPLA
+267 ALFAILLAPL
-278 GLFWPV
+278 GPWLVPV
-284 VALFLA
+284 IAVFVAA
-290 SGTVTV
+290 RVPTV
-296 LTAIR
+296 LAAR
-301 LPALMTFFQA
+301 QLPALMAFFQA

-341 FRDVVRTK
+341 FRDVVRAK

-371 VGGVL
+371 IGGVL

-385 FVYISS
+385 FVYVSS
-391 AMQAAVVSVLLF
+391 AIQAVVVSVLLF

-408 LTLLYV
+408 LTVLYV
-414 LGILYGIGYGAYYAV
+414 LGILYGIGYGAYYGV

-477 GHLLLGISS
+477 GHQLLGVAS

>member
-1 MAVQPIGAPP
+1 MAVQPISAVP
-11 TARLSLGRL
+11 TARLSFGRL

-45 ATLIAGSN
+45 ATLIAGPN

-65 GVFALLTPIL
+65 GIFALLTPIL

-82 TVTRWGRR
+82 TVSRWGRR

-100 NIVGLGLLALSS
+100 NIIGLGLLALSA
-112 SQLTFVAAY
+112 SQLTFVLAY

-158 NQLGTVVGVGLVGL
+158 NQLGTVVGVGLVGV
-172 TFKLYGDTR
+172 TFKVYGDTR

-188 GVVAVILV
+188 GVVAIILV
-196 ITLLITVIAV
+196 ITLLITVVAV
-206 KEPPRISPPPFT
+206 KEPRIAKSPSLLG
-218 GEGRVGAN
+218 GEGRGWGLA
-226 RSFPPHLGEGSA
+226 A
-238 TSFHPPPLGEGRV
+238 I
-251 GAVALICGA
+251 ICAA
-260 AFLIALI
+260 AFLVGLI
-267 ALFAILLAPLA
+267 ALFAILLAPL
-278 GLFWPV
+278 GSLLWPV
-284 VALFLA
+284 VAVFIA
-290 SGTVTV
+290 AGIVTV
-296 LTAIR
+296 LAARR
-301 LPALMTFFQA
+301 LPALMAFFMA

-322 TRGLV
+322 TRALV

-362 IAGAIIPSM
+362 IAGAIVPSM
-371 VGGVL
+371 VGGML

-391 AMQAAVVSVLLF
+391 AMQAVVVSVLLF

-408 LTLLYV
+408 LTVLYV

-477 GHLLLGISS
+477 GHQLLAVSS